1 MNEFTKLM
9 IDTGRGNIVK
19 YSVGEGSEAIRKHFF
34 EILGV
39 NEDAT
44 PKEMR
49 RAMRTHKAEV
59 FAIIEDVIDELL
71 ISGWN
76 DNPFFRDMVEIK
88 NLADGDRNEF
98 YVPDDSVLTVSKF
111 SGNHHDIFLM
121 ISVRTE

>member
-34 EILGV
+34 EVLGV
-39 NEDAT
+39 KEDCT
-44 PKEMR
+44 PKELR
-49 RAMRTHKAEV
+49 RAMRSHKAEV